1 MQILECW
8 DQKEILEAIETLMA
22 MDILIAIE
30 TLEVK
35 ETYKAKNTLK
45 AIETFDSKKSITQS
59 KKYFINLTQ
68 SVKSLILEMLSH
80 LKRRNLEEKIW

>member
-1 MQILECW
+1 
-8 DQKEILEAIETLMA
+8 

-30 TLEVK
+30 TLEAK
-35 ETYKAKNTLK
+35 ETAKNTLK

-80 LKRRNLEEKIW
+80 LKRNKLAKLIVLPSALICTDKH

>member
-1 MQILECW
+1 
-8 DQKEILEAIETLMA
+8 MA

-59 KKYFINLTQ
+59 KKSFINLTQ

-80 LKRRNLEEKIW
+80 LKRRNSPHSKYMLLYWFLPYSQLDIVS

>member
-1 MQILECW
+1 
-8 DQKEILEAIETLMA
+8 MA

-30 TLEVK
+30 TLEAK
-35 ETYKAKNTLK
+35 ETAKNTLK

-59 KKYFINLTQ
+59 KKSFINLTQ

-80 LKRRNLEEKIW
+80 LKRRNLEEKI